1 MANADQ
7 MRSPLT
13 VLRRVIDDY
22 ERGATPRG
30 RFLQEFD
37 DVIARVES
45 ISPSCAGRLKTEWW
59 TIEQVFAASMDPEL
73 RMPADQ
79 EEKTIREALENAKAL
94 ITVEIE
100 SGAVK
105 T

>member
-1 MANADQ
+1 
-7 MRSPLT
+7 
-13 VLRRVIDDY
+13 
-22 ERGATPRG
+22 
-30 RFLQEFD
+30 
-37 DVIARVES
+37 
-45 ISPSCAGRLKTEWW
+45 
-59 TIEQVFAASMDPEL
+59 MDPEL

-94 ITVEIE
+94 ITAEIE